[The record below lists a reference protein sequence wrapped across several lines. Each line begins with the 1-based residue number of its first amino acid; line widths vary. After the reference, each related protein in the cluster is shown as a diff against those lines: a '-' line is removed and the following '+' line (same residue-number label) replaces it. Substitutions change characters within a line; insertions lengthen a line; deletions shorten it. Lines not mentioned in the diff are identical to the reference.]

1 MKKDAVINELSGRN
15 WINMNTS
22 SPSQNLTRKVAERC
36 HNFASTL
43 SVHLVKQ
50 VILESL
56 IPRRCGIIIRSVR
69 CLHLQVNQ
77 IAGRPFIKKM
87 LTKLISVPKE
97 IFSFTKLMFRVVFSF
112 FFRSHVLHRWLT
124 EKKRSDSGVD
134 LAAIPIA
141 IVNDARRREDFSV
154 NFN

>member
-56 IPRRCGIIIRSVR
+56 IPRRCGIIIQSVR
-69 CLHLQVNQ
+69 CLHLQFNQ

-97 IFSFTKLMFRVVFSF
+97 IFSFTKLMFRVVFSIF
-112 FFRSHVLHRWLT
+112 SDHMSFIVGSL
-124 EKKRSDSGVD
+124 KRSVATQAWILRPSQLPLSMMRDEEKIS
-134 LAAIPIA
+134 L
-141 IVNDARRREDFSV
+141 
-154 NFN
+154 